1 MPYQH
6 SSENNNHAIP
16 NVVGF
21 ASNSNASLHRCAL
34 RSLAPQLIYRNRRS
48 HDGRHS
54 TSADQRSSL
63 TTWPLLQQFFT
74 QRRVPSFGR
83 QSLERH
89 VDRHSICTETG
100 ALRSSTTHHLGT
112 RPQEPNARRFA
123 LLLQFTVVVSRFTLL
138 RYRFTGY
145 WLAICINERARPSLP
160 SGRGGLSS
168 FTAQI
173 KVIDK
178 GREYFFDSMS
188 TAN

>member
-1 MPYQH
+1 M
-6 SSENNNHAIP
+6 SLSHAIP

-21 ASNSNASLHRCAL
+21 ASDSNASLHRCAL
-34 RSLAPQLIYRNRRS
+34 RSPAPQFVYRNRRS

-112 RPQEPNARRFA
+112 RPQAPNARRFA
-123 LLLQFTVVVSRFTLL
+123 LLFPFTVVVSRFTLL
-138 RYRFTGY
+138 RYRFTGH

-173 KVIDK
+173 KVID
-178 GREYFFDSMS
+178 EDLAYFYDSLS
-188 TAN
+188 TANQNQQRTR

>member
-1 MPYQH
+1 MH
-6 SSENNNHAIP
+6 TTS

-21 ASNSNASLHRCAL
+21 GCDGNAPLHRCAF
-34 RSLAPQLIYRNRRS
+34 RSPAPHFVYRNRRR
-48 HDGRHS
+48 HDGRYS

-100 ALRSSTTHHLGT
+100 ALRSKTTHHLGT
-112 RPQEPNARRFA
+112 RPQAPNARRFA
-123 LLLQFTVVVSRFTLL
+123 LLFP
-138 RYRFTGY
+138 FTGH
-145 WLAICINERARPSLP
+145 WLAICTNERARPSLP

-168 FTAQI
+168 SGCMPNALPQGGQRTHRFHNWFISNVMTSQR
-173 KVIDK
+173 KQDS
-178 GREYFFDSMS
+178 YF
-188 TAN
+188 

>member
-1 MPYQH
+1 MSSHH
-6 SSENNNHAIP
+6 SSESNNHAIP

-21 ASNSNASLHRCAL
+21 GCDGNASLHRCAF
-34 RSLAPQLIYRNRRS
+34 RSPAPHFVYRNRRR
-48 HDGRHS
+48 HDGRYS

-100 ALRSSTTHHLGT
+100 ALRSKTTHHLGT
-112 RPQEPNARRFA
+112 RPQAPNARRFA
-123 LLLQFTVVVSRFTLL
+123 LLFP
-138 RYRFTGY
+138 FTGH
-145 WLAICINERARPSLP
+145 WLAICTNERARPSLP

-168 FTAQI
+168 SGCVSVSRQ
-173 KVIDK
+173 
-178 GREYFFDSMS
+178 SLMS
-188 TAN
+188 ELGLSHTEGIEDFS

>member
-1 MPYQH
+1 M
-6 SSENNNHAIP
+6 
-16 NVVGF
+16 
-21 ASNSNASLHRCAL
+21 
-34 RSLAPQLIYRNRRS
+34 YRNRRS

-74 QRRVPSFGR
+74 KRRVPSFGR
-83 QSLERH
+83 QALERH

-112 RPQEPNARRFA
+112 RPQAPNARRFA
-123 LLLQFTVVVSRFTLL
+123 LILQVTVVVSRFTLL

-145 WLAICINERARPSLP
+145 WLALCINERARPSLP

-168 FTAQI
+168 SRYNFVSVSRQTL
-173 KVIDK
+173 
-178 GREYFFDSMS
+178 MS
-188 TAN
+188 GLGLSQTMGIEDFR

>member
-1 MPYQH
+1 MPSHY
-6 SSENNNHAIP
+6 SSENKIRAIP
-16 NVVGF
+16 NLIGF
-21 ASNSNASLHRCAL
+21 GSDSNAPHFV
-34 RSLAPQLIYRNRRS
+34 YRNRRR
-48 HDGRHS
+48 HDGRYS

-112 RPQEPNARRFA
+112 RPQAPHARRFA
-123 LLLQFTVVVSRFTLL
+123 LLFQFTVVVSRFTLL
-138 RYRFTGY
+138 RYTFTED
-145 WLAICINERARPSLP
+145 WLAICTNERARPSLP

-168 FTAQI
+168 SGCFFVSVSRQTLMPELGLSQN
-173 KVIDK
+173 K
-178 GREYFFDSMS
+178 GIEDF
-188 TAN
+188 